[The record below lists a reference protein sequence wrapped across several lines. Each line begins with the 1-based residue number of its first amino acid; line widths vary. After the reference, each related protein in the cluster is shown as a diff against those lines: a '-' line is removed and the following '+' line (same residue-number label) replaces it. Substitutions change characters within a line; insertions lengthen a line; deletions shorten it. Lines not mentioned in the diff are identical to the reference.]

1 MCVLACSHIMHPH
14 PPRHAHA
21 HTFCGLIQFWCS
33 CSPQGAE
40 QDRRF
45 MFSVVQT
52 RFSRLAPHSLELLH
66 GHTCYSNKLNKA
78 SLQSLMDSMG
88 GVSSPHCKNPEGDVT
103 IHEAAQQQ
111 LISIEA
117 GGGGEKDYGV
127 VQPSIM
133 VIHIY

>member
-1 MCVLACSHIMHPH
+1 
-14 PPRHAHA
+14 
-21 HTFCGLIQFWCS
+21 
-33 CSPQGAE
+33 
-40 QDRRF
+40 

-117 GGGGEKDYGV
+117 GGGGEGRRTTV
-127 VQPSIM
+127 LFSHPSWLYTFIRT
-133 VIHIY
+133 

>member
-1 MCVLACSHIMHPH
+1 
-14 PPRHAHA
+14 
-21 HTFCGLIQFWCS
+21 
-33 CSPQGAE
+33 
-40 QDRRF
+40 

-88 GVSSPHCKNPEGDVT
+88 GVSSPYCKNPEGDVT

-117 GGGGEKDYGV
+117 GGGGGEKDYGV